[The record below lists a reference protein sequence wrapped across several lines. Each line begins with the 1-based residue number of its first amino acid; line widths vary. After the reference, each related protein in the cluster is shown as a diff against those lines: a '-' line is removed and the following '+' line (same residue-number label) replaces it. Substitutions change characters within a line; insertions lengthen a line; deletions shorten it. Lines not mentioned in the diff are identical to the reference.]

1 LKKRWRAGLP
11 RDEAIRVAVEA
22 LIDASEDDVAT
33 GGPSVYRRIYP
44 NVLAVSSEGADDV
57 PEAEVA
63 SAVDA
68 VLEER
73 S

>member
-1 LKKRWRAGLP
+1 M
-11 RDEAIRVAVEA
+11 AVEA

-33 GGPSVYRRIYP
+33 GGPSVYRSIYP
-44 NVLAVSSEGADDV
+44 NVLAVSSDGADDV
-57 PEAEVA
+57 PQAEVA